1 MTSKWPLFMIHLAT
15 DIRRVILYLLVS
27 AILLYVMVANSI
39 LLGDT
44 LNRFALLVA
53 MLLFI
58 SFFINLGLLDKI
70 GAQMAMPLPSISN
83 MPIVRITFPN
93 NFDNISLTAP
103 LNISGI
109 SSDNEMTDC
118 KVSIIVN
125 NVKPYQEV
133 VALGKKGMSDYSN
146 WSFTLDSNYTNLN
159 QGTNKLTSKISCIG
173 NSGSTLN
180 STKWYSV
187 NVTGIRDLY
196 ASISNNSGFNFLASR
211 NSNKILPQATTIE

>member
-1 MTSKWPLFMIHLAT
+1 
-15 DIRRVILYLLVS
+15 
-27 AILLYVMVANSI
+27 
-39 LLGDT
+39 
-44 LNRFALLVA
+44 
-53 MLLFI
+53 
-58 SFFINLGLLDKI
+58 
-70 GAQMAMPLPSISN
+70 MAMPLPSISN
-83 MPIVRITFPN
+83 MPLVRITFPN
-93 NFDNISLTAP
+93 NFDNIGLTAP

-159 QGTNKLTSKISCIG
+159 QGSNKLTSKISCIG

-196 ASISNNSGFNFLASR
+196 PSISNNTGFNFPASR
-211 NSNKILPQATTIE
+211 NSNKILPQATTIEQIAPQPDNSTE